1 MTLPIPEALA
11 SSCRRTPARSEW
23 LSRLP
28 EVVAELTHRWALTL
42 GAPFLG
48 DEGSCA
54 WVARATRADGTPA
67 VLKVGMPHM
76 EGLHEIAGL
85 RFWNGDATVALL
97 AADEEA
103 NAMLL
108 EACIPGTSLR
118 AVPEAEQDVILAGLL
133 QRLWREP
140 PSVADG
146 LAFRPLDAMLAHWA
160 TETRASEATWPDP
173 GLVRAGLA
181 LFHELT
187 TTTERRV
194 VLFTDLHAGN
204 VLRAQRASWLAIDP
218 KPFVG
223 DAAYDATQH
232 LINCPERMRVAPD
245 ATTDRVADL
254 LGVSRERVRLWM
266 FARAAAEP
274 REEWATSRWLEV
286 ARAIAPQ

>member
-1 MTLPIPEALA
+1 MTLPIPEGLPR
-11 SSCRRTPARSEW
+11 SCRRTPARSEW

-28 EVVAELTHRWALTL
+28 NVVAELTHRWALRL
-42 GAPFLG
+42 GAPFVG

-54 WVARATRADGTPA
+54 WVAHATRPDGTPA

-85 RFWNGDATVALL
+85 RFWNGDSTVALL

-103 NAMLL
+103 NAMLV

-118 AVPEAEQDVILAGLL
+118 MLPEPEQDVVLATLL
-133 QRLWREP
+133 QRLWRHP
-140 PSVADG
+140 DDAT
-146 LAFRPLDAMLAHWA
+146 FRPLDTMLVQWA
-160 TETRASEATWPDP
+160 AETRAHEDAWPDP
-173 GLVRAGLA
+173 ELVRAGLA

-187 TTTERRV
+187 ATTERRV
-194 VLFTDLHAGN
+194 LLFTDLHAGN
-204 VLRAQRASWLAIDP
+204 VLRAQRAPWLAIDP

-232 LINCPERMRVAPD
+232 LINCPERMRLAPH
-245 ATTDRVADL
+245 ATIDRVADL
-254 LGVSRERVRLWM
+254 LDVSRERVRRWM

-274 REEWATSRWLEV
+274 REDWATSPWVEV
-286 ARAIAPQ
+286 ARAIAP